1 MGSDASPDVTAR
13 TGTVIDDKGLSQCFI
28 QLRAKVS
35 RDCVGAL
42 AGSIR
47 NNDAD
52 RLAWII
58 LCVCTSNVEQTK
70 KQNAS

>member
-1 MGSDASPDVTAR
+1 MGSDARPDVTAR
-13 TGTVIDDKGLSQCFI
+13 TGTVIDDKGLSQRLI

-42 AGSIR
+42 ACSIR

-52 RLAWII
+52 WLAWII
-58 LCVCTSNVEQTK
+58 LCVSTSNVEQTK
-70 KQNAS
+70 KQNTS